1 MKFEGL
7 GIRSELTS
15 SLNKMS
21 FFNPTEVQEITI
33 PLILA
38 GKDVSVRSKTGSGKT
53 GAFLIPIIN
62 NLGSSNLLEAI
73 IIAPTRELTLQ
84 VAEVAKKIGA
94 VYKKKVVTVY
104 GGASMSMQINAL
116 RNGANIVVGT
126 PGRVLDLIERRELR
140 LSNLK
145 FVVLDEADVMLD
157 MGFIDDVEIILSH
170 TPRRK
175 QVLLFSAT
183 MPKEIVG
190 LAAKFMNEERK
201 NIIVGDEKQ
210 EIVGN
215 VSHLYGVVQ
224 QQYKFSLL
232 MAYYSE
238 YEPKKSIIFTNTKN
252 MADRI
257 AGTLKER
264 GLRVSLLHGGK
275 SQAERERA
283 LNAFRHGE
291 DVLVATNVA
300 ARGLDFPEITDI
312 INYDAPEDP
321 VAYIHRIGR
330 SARMGKEGRAFT
342 IINDSQRILIA
353 EIKKRANIEIRR
365 IEIDIEPFRNLKVIS
380 RGHHGPNHEHN
391 KNEMPNRRQRGHN
404 GRSVGRRNS
413 IHRDRPR

>member
-7 GIRSELTS
+7 GIGSELTS

-21 FFNPTEVQEITI
+21 FLNPTEVQEITI
-33 PLILA
+33 PLILD
-38 GKDVSVRSKTGSGKT
+38 GHDVSVRSKTGSGKT

-62 NLGSSNLLEAI
+62 MLGRSNLLEAI
-73 IIAPTRELTLQ
+73 IITPTRELTLQ
-84 VAEVAKKIGA
+84 VSEVAKKIGA

-104 GGASMSMQINAL
+104 GGASMGMQISAL

-140 LSNLK
+140 LNDLK

-183 MPKEIVG
+183 MPREIVG

-224 QQYKFSLL
+224 QEYKFPLL
-232 MAYYSE
+232 MAYYTE
-238 YEPKKSIIFTNTKN
+238 YEPKKSIIFANTKN

-283 LNAFRHGE
+283 LNAFRNGE

-312 INYDAPEDP
+312 INYDAPDDP

-342 IINDSQRILIA
+342 IINDSQRVLIA
-353 EIKKRANIEIRR
+353 GIKKRANIEIKRV
-365 IEIDIEPFRNLKVIS
+365 EVDIEPFKNLKVIS
-380 RGHHGPNHEHN
+380 NRHH
-391 KNEMPNRRQRGHN
+391 MPNRSDMPNERQKGHN
-404 GRSVGRRNS
+404 GNRLKRRNS
-413 IHRDRPR
+413 IHKSRPRW

>member
-7 GIRSELTS
+7 GIRPELTS
-15 SLNKMS
+15 SLSKMS
-21 FFNPTEVQEITI
+21 FFSPTEVQEISI
-33 PLILA
+33 PLILD
-38 GKDVSVRSKTGSGKT
+38 GQDVSVRSKTGSGKT

-62 NLGSSNLLEAI
+62 NLGNGNSLEAI

-84 VAEVAKKIGA
+84 VADVAKKIGA
-94 VYKKKVVTVY
+94 VYKKKVVTIY

-140 LSNLK
+140 LGDLK

-157 MGFIDDVEIILSH
+157 MGFIDDIEIILSH
-170 TPRRK
+170 TPKRK

-183 MPKEIVG
+183 MPKEILE
-190 LAAKFMNEERK
+190 LAAKFMNKDRK
-201 NIIVGDEKQ
+201 NIIIGDEKQ

-215 VSHLYGVVQ
+215 VSHLYGVVPQ
-224 QQYKFSLL
+224 ENKFSLL

-252 MADRI
+252 MAERI
-257 AGTLKER
+257 AETLKEK
-264 GLRVSLLHGGK
+264 GMHVSLLHGGK

-283 LNAFRHGE
+283 LNAFRGGQ

-312 INYDAPEDP
+312 INYDAPDDP

-330 SARMGKEGRAFT
+330 SARMGKKGRAFT

-353 EIKKRANIEIRR
+353 EIKKRASIDIKRL
-365 IEIDIEPFRNLKVIS
+365 EIDTEPFRNLKVIS
-380 RGHHGPNHEHN
+380 RGYSRHDNNDVPNG
-391 KNEMPNRRQRGHN
+391 RQRRN
-404 GRSVGRRNS
+404 GGGRVGRKKS
-413 IHRDRPR
+413 FHRGYPGW

>member
-21 FFNPTEVQEITI
+21 FLNPTEVQEITI
-33 PLILA
+33 PLILD
-38 GKDVSVRSKTGSGKT
+38 GHDVSVRSKTGSGKT

-62 NLGSSNLLEAI
+62 MLGRSNLLEAI
-73 IIAPTRELTLQ
+73 IITPTRELTLQ
-84 VAEVAKKIGA
+84 VSEVAKKIGA

-104 GGASMSMQINAL
+104 GGASMGMQISAL

-126 PGRVLDLIERRELR
+126 PGRVLDLLERRELR
-140 LSNLK
+140 LNDLK

-183 MPKEIVG
+183 MPREIVG

-224 QQYKFSLL
+224 QEYKFPLL
-232 MAYYSE
+232 MAYYTE
-238 YEPKKSIIFTNTKN
+238 YEPKKSIIFANTKN

-275 SQAERERA
+275 SQA
-283 LNAFRHGE
+283 
-291 DVLVATNVA
+291 
-300 ARGLDFPEITDI
+300 
-312 INYDAPEDP
+312 
-321 VAYIHRIGR
+321 
-330 SARMGKEGRAFT
+330 
-342 IINDSQRILIA
+342 
-353 EIKKRANIEIRR
+353 
-365 IEIDIEPFRNLKVIS
+365 
-380 RGHHGPNHEHN
+380 
-391 KNEMPNRRQRGHN
+391 
-404 GRSVGRRNS
+404 
-413 IHRDRPR
+413 

>member
-7 GIRSELTS
+7 GIGSELTS
-15 SLNKMS
+15 SLNKMG
-21 FFNPTEVQEITI
+21 FLNPTEVQEITI
-33 PLILA
+33 PLILD
-38 GKDVSVRSKTGSGKT
+38 GQDVSVRSKTGSGKT

-62 NLGSSNLLEAI
+62 MLGRSNLLEAI

-84 VAEVAKKIGA
+84 VSEVAKKIGA
-94 VYKKKVVTVY
+94 VHKKTVVTVY
-104 GGASMSMQINAL
+104 GGASMGMQISAL

-140 LSNLK
+140 LGNLK

-157 MGFIDDVEIILSH
+157 MGFIDDIEIILSH

-224 QQYKFSLL
+224 QEYKFPLL

-238 YEPKKSIIFTNTKN
+238 YEPKKSIIFANTKR

-283 LNAFRHGE
+283 LSAFRNGE

-312 INYDAPEDP
+312 INYDAPDDP

-342 IINDSQRILIA
+342 IINDSQRILIN
-353 EIKKRANIEIRR
+353 EIKKRTKIEIKR
-365 IEIDIEPFRNLKVIS
+365 IEVDIEPFRDLKVIS
-380 RGHHGPNHEHN
+380 HRHHGPN
-391 KNEMPNRRQRGHN
+391 KSDMPNERQRGYN
-404 GRSVGRRNS
+404 GSRVKRRNS
-413 IHRDRPR
+413 IHRDRPRW

>member
-7 GIRSELTS
+7 GIGSELTS
-15 SLNKMS
+15 SLNKMG
-21 FFNPTEVQEITI
+21 FLNPTEVQEITI
-33 PLILA
+33 PLILD
-38 GKDVSVRSKTGSGKT
+38 GQDVSVRSKTGSGKT

-62 NLGSSNLLEAI
+62 ILGRSNLLEAI

-84 VAEVAKKIGA
+84 VSEVAKKIGA
-94 VYKKKVVTVY
+94 VHKKKVVTVY

-140 LSNLK
+140 LGNLK

-157 MGFIDDVEIILSH
+157 MGFIDDIEIILSH

-183 MPKEIVG
+183 MPREIVG
-190 LAAKFMNEERK
+190 LAAKFMHEERK

-224 QQYKFSLL
+224 QEYKFPLL

-238 YEPKKSIIFTNTKN
+238 YEPKKSIIFANTKR

-283 LNAFRHGE
+283 LSAFRNGE

-312 INYDAPEDP
+312 INYDAPDDP

-342 IINDSQRILIA
+342 IINDSQRILIN
-353 EIKKRANIEIRR
+353 EIKKRTKIEIKR
-365 IEIDIEPFRNLKVIS
+365 IEVDIEPFRDLKVIS
-380 RGHHGPNHEHN
+380 HRHHGPN
-391 KNEMPNRRQRGHN
+391 KSDMPNERQRGYN
-404 GRSVGRRNS
+404 RSRVKRRNS
-413 IHRDRPR
+413 IHRDRPRW

>member
-1 MKFEGL
+1 MKFERL
-7 GIRSELTS
+7 GIGSELTS

-21 FFNPTEVQEITI
+21 FLNPTEVQEIAI
-33 PLILA
+33 PLILD
-38 GKDVSVRSKTGSGKT
+38 GQDVSVRSKTGSGKT

-62 NLGSSNLLEAI
+62 ILGRSNLLEAI

-84 VAEVAKKIGA
+84 VSEVAKKIGA

-140 LSNLK
+140 LGNLK

-157 MGFIDDVEIILSH
+157 MGFIDDIEIILSH

-224 QQYKFSLL
+224 QEYKFPLL

-238 YEPKKSIIFTNTKN
+238 YEPKKSIIFANTKR

-283 LNAFRHGE
+283 LSAFRNGE

-312 INYDAPEDP
+312 INYDAPDDP

-342 IINDSQRILIA
+342 IINDSQRILIN
-353 EIKKRANIEIRR
+353 EIKKRTKIEIKR
-365 IEIDIEPFRNLKVIS
+365 IEVDIEPFRDLKVIS
-380 RGHHGPNHEHN
+380 HRHHGPN
-391 KNEMPNRRQRGHN
+391 KSDMPNERQRGYN
-404 GRSVGRRNS
+404 GSRVKRRNS
-413 IHRDRPR
+413 IHRDRPRW

>member
-7 GIRSELTS
+7 GIGSELTS
-15 SLNKMS
+15 SLNKMG
-21 FFNPTEVQEITI
+21 FLNPTEVQEITI
-33 PLILA
+33 PLILD
-38 GKDVSVRSKTGSGKT
+38 GQDVSVRSKTGSGKT
-53 GAFLIPIIN
+53 GEFLIPIIN
-62 NLGSSNLLEAI
+62 ILGRSNLLEAI

-84 VAEVAKKIGA
+84 VSEVAKKIGA
-94 VYKKKVVTVY
+94 VHKKKVVTVY

-140 LSNLK
+140 LGNLK

-157 MGFIDDVEIILSH
+157 MGFIDDIEIILSH

-224 QQYKFSLL
+224 QEYKFPLL

-238 YEPKKSIIFTNTKN
+238 YEPKKSIIFANTKR

-283 LNAFRHGE
+283 LSAFRNGE

-312 INYDAPEDP
+312 INYDAPDDP

-342 IINDSQRILIA
+342 IINDSQRILIN
-353 EIKKRANIEIRR
+353 EIKKRTKIEIKR
-365 IEIDIEPFRNLKVIS
+365 IEVDIEPFRDLKVIS
-380 RGHHGPNHEHN
+380 HRHHGPN
-391 KNEMPNRRQRGHN
+391 KSDMPNERQRGYN
-404 GRSVGRRNS
+404 GSRVKRRNS
-413 IHRDRPR
+413 IHRDRPRW

>member
-7 GIRSELTS
+7 GIGSELTS
-15 SLNKMS
+15 SLNKMG
-21 FFNPTEVQEITI
+21 FLNPTEVQEITI
-33 PLILA
+33 PLILD
-38 GKDVSVRSKTGSGKT
+38 GQDVSVRSKTGSGKT

-62 NLGSSNLLEAI
+62 ILGRSNLLEAI

-84 VAEVAKKIGA
+84 VSEVAKKIGA
-94 VYKKKVVTVY
+94 VHKKKVVTVY

-140 LSNLK
+140 LGNLK

-157 MGFIDDVEIILSH
+157 MGFIDDIEIILSH

-224 QQYKFSLL
+224 QEYKFPLL

-238 YEPKKSIIFTNTKN
+238 YEPKKSIIFANTKR

-283 LNAFRHGE
+283 LSAFRNGE

-312 INYDAPEDP
+312 INYDAPDDP

-342 IINDSQRILIA
+342 IINDSQRILIN
-353 EIKKRANIEIRR
+353 EIKKRTKIEIKR
-365 IEIDIEPFRNLKVIS
+365 IEVDIEPFRDLKVIS
-380 RGHHGPNHEHN
+380 HRHHGPN
-391 KNEMPNRRQRGHN
+391 KSDMPNERQRGYN
-404 GRSVGRRNS
+404 GSRVKRRNS
-413 IHRDRPR
+413 IHRDRPRW

>member
-1 MKFEGL
+1 
-7 GIRSELTS
+7 
-15 SLNKMS
+15 
-21 FFNPTEVQEITI
+21 
-33 PLILA
+33 
-38 GKDVSVRSKTGSGKT
+38 
-53 GAFLIPIIN
+53 
-62 NLGSSNLLEAI
+62 
-73 IIAPTRELTLQ
+73 
-84 VAEVAKKIGA
+84 
-94 VYKKKVVTVY
+94 
-104 GGASMSMQINAL
+104 
-116 RNGANIVVGT
+116 
-126 PGRVLDLIERRELR
+126 
-140 LSNLK
+140 
-145 FVVLDEADVMLD
+145 

-190 LAAKFMNEERK
+190 LAAKFMNEKRK

-224 QQYKFSLL
+224 QEYKFSLL

-238 YEPKKSIIFTNTKN
+238 YEPKKSIIFANTKH

-283 LNAFRHGE
+283 LNAFRNGE

-312 INYDAPEDP
+312 INYDAPDDP

-353 EIKKRANIEIRR
+353 EIKRRANIEIRR
-365 IEIDIEPFRNLKVIS
+365 IEVDIEPYRNIKVIS
-380 RGHHGPNHEHN
+380 RGHASPN
-391 KNEMPNRRQRGHN
+391 KNDAHNGRQRGHN
-404 GRSVGRRNS
+404 GRRVGRRNS
-413 IHRDRPR
+413 IHRGRPSWSA

>member
-7 GIRSELTS
+7 GIGSELTS
-15 SLNKMS
+15 SLNKMG
-21 FFNPTEVQEITI
+21 FLNPTEVQEITI
-33 PLILA
+33 PLILD
-38 GKDVSVRSKTGSGKT
+38 GQDVSVRSKTGSGKT

-62 NLGSSNLLEAI
+62 ILGRSNLLEAI

-84 VAEVAKKIGA
+84 VSEVAKKIGA
-94 VYKKKVVTVY
+94 VHKKKVVTVY

-140 LSNLK
+140 LNDLK

-157 MGFIDDVEIILSH
+157 MGFIDDIEIILSH

-224 QQYKFSLL
+224 QEYKFPLL

-238 YEPKKSIIFTNTKN
+238 YEPKKSIIFANTKR

-283 LNAFRHGE
+283 LSAFRNGE

-312 INYDAPEDP
+312 INYDAPDDP

-342 IINDSQRILIA
+342 IINDSQRILIN
-353 EIKKRANIEIRR
+353 EIKKRTKIEIKR
-365 IEIDIEPFRNLKVIS
+365 IEVDIEPFRDLKVIS
-380 RGHHGPNHEHN
+380 HRHHGPN
-391 KNEMPNRRQRGHN
+391 KSDMPNERQRGYN
-404 GRSVGRRNS
+404 GSRVKRRNS
-413 IHRDRPR
+413 IHRDRPRW